1 MSKPNWRERA
11 TAPFVCEKH
20 PASARRGMVVT
31 NHPLASAAGIEILA
45 GGGNAIDAAVAAQ
58 FALTVVEPMMIG
70 ILGGGTAHIRLADG
84 SHRIIDGMS
93 TVPAAGRP
101 DMYRPIPS
109 AAPEVYDAVDR
120 ANVVGSQAV
129 ATPGSLRAWCQAL
142 SRFGTLPL
150 ADILQPA
157 IRYAT
162 RGFTV
167 TPYLHDCIN
176 NAASDLINDKLIAA
190 RYMPGGAAVQPGTR
204 LVQADYGESLMFI
217 AQKGEAGLHGGELGD
232 RVAECMQK
240 TGGFVSRAD
249 LAGYKPVEREPIRGA
264 YRGWEIIGP
273 PPPAASGVHIA
284 QMLNILE
291 AYDIGG
297 LGFGSADNVHLLA
310 EVLKIAFAD
319 RAAATADPD
328 FVRVPVAKL
337 TSKDYAVERRARLDM
352 RRALQWGAG
361 VAAGQ
366 SAHTTHLTVADGDG
380 NVVASTQ
387 TINNS
392 FGARFIVPGT
402 GMIANNYMATFDP
415 RPGNALSIAPG
426 KRVTT
431 SMAPTMAVRGGK
443 LMYALGLPGGKRIFP
458 SVLQALI
465 NLIDHGM
472 SAQEAVEAPRVWTEG
487 PVLELEAGIAN
498 SVSEALTARG
508 HVVQRVPT
516 VAGGMSCIAFGDD
529 GTMTGAAC
537 WRADGTP
544 IGLGGGLARAGV
556 RFTLETPRG

>member
-11 TAPFVCEKH
+11 AAPFVCEKH
-20 PASARRGMVVT
+20 PATARRGMVVT
-31 NHPLASAAGIEILA
+31 NHPLASAAGMEILA
-45 GGGNAIDAAVAAQ
+45 GGGNAIDAAAAAQ

-70 ILGGGTAHIRLADG
+70 LLGGGTAHIRLADG

-101 DMYRPIPS
+101 DMYRPVAG
-109 AAPEVYDAVDR
+109 AAPEVFDTEGR
-120 ANVVGSQAV
+120 ENVVGPKSV
-129 ATPGSLRAWCQAL
+129 AAPGSLRAWCEVL
-142 SRFGTLPL
+142 GRFGTLPL
-150 ADILQPA
+150 AEIMQPA
-157 IRYAT
+157 IRYAA
-162 RGFTV
+162 RGFTA
-167 TPYLHDCIN
+167 TPYLHDCII
-176 NAASDLINDKLIAA
+176 NAAADLANDKLIAD
-190 RYMPGGAAVQPGTR
+190 RFMPGGAALKPGTK
-204 LVQADYGESLMFI
+204 LVQGDYADTLMFI
-217 AQKGEAGLHGGELGD
+217 AQKGEAAVHGGALGD
-232 RVAECMQK
+232 RVVECMQK
-240 TGGFVSRAD
+240 TGGFVSRDD
-249 LAGYKPVEREPIRGA
+249 LANYKPVERAPIRGA
-264 YRGWEIIGP
+264 YRGWEIVAP

-291 AYDIGG
+291 AYDIAG
-297 LGFGSADNVHLLA
+297 LGFGSVDNVHLLA

-337 TSKDYAVERRARLDM
+337 TSKDYAVERRARIDM

-361 VAAGQ
+361 VSPAQ

-402 GMIANNYMATFDP
+402 GMIPNNYMVNFDP
-415 RPGNALSIAPG
+415 RAGHALSIAPG

-431 SMAPTMAVRGGK
+431 SMAPTMALRGGR
-443 LMYALGLPGGKRIFP
+443 LMYALGLPGGKKIFP
-458 SVLQALI
+458 SVMQALI

-487 PVLELEAGIAN
+487 PVLEVEPGIPD
-498 SVSEALTARG
+498 SVREALTARG
-508 HVVQRVPT
+508 HVAQRVPT
-516 VAGGMSCIAFGDD
+516 VAGGMSCIAFGED
-529 GTMTGAAC
+529 GAMTGAAC

-544 IGLGGGLARAGV
+544 MGLGGGLARAGV
-556 RFTLETPRG
+556 RFTLETARA

>member
-1 MSKPNWRERA
+1 MSKSNWRERA
-11 TAPFVCEKH
+11 AAPFVCEKH
-20 PASARRGMVVT
+20 PATARRGMVVT

-70 ILGGGTAHIRLADG
+70 VLGGGTAHIRLADG

-101 DMYRPIPS
+101 DMYRPVPG
-109 AAPEVYDAVDR
+109 AAPEVYDTVDR
-120 ANVVGSQAV
+120 ANVVGPSSV
-129 ATPGSLRAWCQAL
+129 AAPGSLRAWCQAL
-142 SRFGTLPL
+142 DRFGTLPL

-176 NAASDLINDKLIAA
+176 NAAADLAADKLIAA
-190 RYMPGGAAVQPGTR
+190 RYLPGGAALQPGTR
-204 LVQADYGESLMFI
+204 LTQADYGESLMFI
-217 AQKGEAGLHGGELGD
+217 AQKGEAAVHGGALGD
-232 RVAECMQK
+232 RVVECMQK
-240 TGGFVSRAD
+240 SGGFVSRDD
-249 LAGYKPVEREPIRGA
+249 LANYKPVEREPIRGA

-291 AYDIGG
+291 AYDVAGI
-297 LGFGSADNVHLLA
+297 GFGAADNVHLLA

-328 FVRVPVAKL
+328 FVRVPVATL
-337 TSKDYAVERRARLDM
+337 TSKDYAIQRRARLDM

-361 VAAGQ
+361 VSAAQ
-366 SAHTTHLTVADGDG
+366 SQHTTHLTVADGNG

-402 GMIANNYMATFDP
+402 GMIPNNYMVNFDP

-431 SMAPTMAVRGGK
+431 SMSPMMAVRGGQLK
-443 LMYALGLPGGKRIFP
+443 YALGLPGGKRIFAAAM
-458 SVLQALI
+458 QALI
-465 NLIDHGM
+465 NLVDHGM
-472 SAQEAVEAPRVWTEG
+472 SPQEAVEAPRVWTEG
-487 PVLELEAGIAN
+487 PVLELEPGIPE
-498 SVSEALTARG
+498 SVREALVSRG

-516 VAGGMSCIAFGDD
+516 VAGGMSCIGFGDD
-529 GTMTGAAC
+529 GALTGAAC

-556 RFTLETPRG
+556 RFTLETPRA